1 MTRVS
6 VNSKSFISFREN
18 RRKKRFP
25 FTVETLY
32 YVLVLLFAVHSIVV
46 QSTLSILVA
55 AFAKVCY
62 TEKTTTTMAAAMVV
76 ASVCVLSL
84 RGGSGV

>member
-32 YVLVLLFAVHSIVV
+32 YVLCSSIVV
-46 QSTLSILVA
+46 QSIVA

-62 TEKTTTTMAAAMVV
+62 GENDDDGSSNAGGLC
-76 ASVCVLSL
+76 ASSA
-84 RGGSGV
+84 SEEAPE

>member
-32 YVLVLLFAVHSIVV
+32 YVLCSIVV
-46 QSTLSILVA
+46 QSIVVA

-62 TEKTTTTMAAAMVV
+62 GENDDDGSSNGGLR
-76 ASVCVLSL
+76 ASSA
-84 RGGSGV
+84 SEEAPE

>member
-32 YVLVLLFAVHSIVV
+32 YVLLYAVHSIVV